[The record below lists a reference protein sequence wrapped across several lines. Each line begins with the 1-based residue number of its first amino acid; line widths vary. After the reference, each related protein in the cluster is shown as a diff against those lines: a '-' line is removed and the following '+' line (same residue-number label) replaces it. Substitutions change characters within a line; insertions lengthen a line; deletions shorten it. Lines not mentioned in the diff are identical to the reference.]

1 MANPNIVSVATI
13 NGNTAYANVTTV
25 MTNLVTN
32 SAASGKIFKVNA
44 LYLTNVTGGT
54 VAFANVDIVR
64 TSASYKLINSM
75 DLPYKATIDAISKS
89 IYLLKKSKR
98 SDQIPIIGLKK
109 IKIKINQGHG
119 KHSLILILRHTAIS

>member
-89 IYLLKKSKR
+89 IYLLEG
-98 SDQIPIIGLKK
+98 DT
-109 IKIKINQGHG
+109 
-119 KHSLILILRHTAIS
+119 LRVQAATNSTLQAICSFEEIS